1 MEQRKKELATQDF
14 MATIE
19 KSWTWDRLTKEERE
33 RFKRAVSAWGDKV
46 IKGTW
51 KQRWNIL
58 CAMHSAFLIALDY
71 KTIGWREPAGEESP
85 QF

>member
-1 MEQRKKELATQDF
+1 MEQRKKELATRDF

-33 RFKRAVSAWGDKV
+33 RFKRAVSAWEDKV

-51 KQRWNIL
+51 EQRWNIL
-58 CAMHSAFLIALDY
+58 YAMHSAFLIALDY
-71 KTIGWREPAGEESP
+71 QPIGWREPEDNP